1 MRLLEDYLVVPNV
14 LGDAV
19 GLSPLVVLV
28 SVTSTAILFGGWA
41 VLLAIPLAA
50 VSGDARQRRRAREDP
65 AEEDVPTVLFPAKDA
80 EG

>member
-1 MRLLEDYLVVPNV
+1 MIPNV

-28 SVTSTAILFGGWA
+28 SVTATAILFGGWA

-50 VSGDARQRRRAREDP
+50 VLATLISVVVLRKTRPKKMFRRSSSPQRTRRSR
-65 AEEDVPTVLFPAKDA
+65 VPR
-80 EG
+80 